1 MSGARYSTTPRR
13 GTLRRAARGRINGG
27 NEDLLNAMANLFLQ
41 QRQSSGAPSG
51 MRAIMP
57 DKCSY
62 EMSQGAFRK
71 WRRSMTDWFQIGR
84 VATEDAV
91 LSIRLNCDDQL
102 QRALDAC
109 YTADEWKAL
118 SLHQALDAVQEV
130 TQKSVNRAILWD
142 KFFSAQQGPMEP
154 AKTYVHR
161 CQELALDCA
170 FRCPQCQND
179 MSDYM
184 LTHRLVSGLNN
195 CRLKQEILQ
204 DYEKYNSVAKI
215 LQKCEIYEAAERDSG
230 ANKFNQ
236 KLITAKKDSKLLMSG
251 KRCDNCGRIHEKNK
265 SSCYANEVC
274 CHNCGI
280 KFHLARYC
288 RKKRVNNKAAGIEVD
303 HDDDTMSVMACTLVQ
318 HCGVQ
323 QVTALLGKLPYVRVK
338 IEHKMRRDVPM
349 YEAFIDAIADTGA
362 EVCIMGEKVLHQ
374 LGLNVKQLHRSN
386 ARVNHAAE
394 KPMRVLGSVRC
405 TITLCRN
412 IALNIEVLVV
422 CGVSRLYL
430 SIDVFKCLGLV
441 DANFPHHVKVDG
453 ISVNNIGRERPNS
466 VDANDV
472 TSDVSNNHDVIELP
486 FSSQEA
492 NVPKLKRETHHTF
505 APFDM
510 ASGVPVRSYK
520 TVIDAYSGFHQV
532 ELDEE
537 SRHLT
542 TFISPWGRYQYCRTP
557 MGHVS
562 ASDAYSKRF
571 DDVIADIPRKSKCV
585 DDVLLYD
592 DTVEGAFYHT
602 ISFLQVGE
610 ENGVTLNPE
619 KFQFCQREVDFVGYE
634 LGWDNFKPGEE
645 KLSAIKNFPMP
656 NQPTITDIRSCCE
669 EDKVPFCC
677 KGGWKLA
684 LCGSRHLTSAE
695 VNYAVVE
702 GEASAM
708 VWCFQK
714 ARLFLLGC
722 PNIILVTDH
731 RPLVKVFGDR
741 ELKDIANPRL
751 LRLKEKTL
759 QYSFTVKYIPGKKY
773 SAADTLSRYPV
784 IRSPINASDREMG
797 EDVESSCVAALMT
810 SLSDDVITLDWNSVK
825 RAAES
830 DVEYQLL
837 KSMVAAGSWP
847 VSRNLVDSSIKPY
860 FSVRDRLGIVDEL
873 VVYSYDDGHIRLAI
887 PVSLRDQV
895 VSNLHSGHQSSDS
908 MIRRARQAVY
918 WPGMEGQLKLKRM
931 QCRTCDVIAP
941 SQQRE
946 PLLPTP
952 PPEYPFQQTVTDMF
966 QMCGKQYLVY
976 ADRLTGWLEIAFFP
990 NGATSA
996 KLIPLF
1002 R

>member
-118 SLHQALDAVQEV
+118 SLHQALDVVQEV

-161 CQELALDCA
+161 CQELGLDCA
-170 FRCPQCQND
+170 FRCPQYQND

-184 LTHRLVSGLNN
+184 LTHRLASGLNN
-195 CRLKQEILQ
+195 CGLKQEILQ

-280 KFHLARYC
+280 KGHLARYC

-303 HDDDTMSVMACTLVQ
+303 HDDDTMSVTACTLVQ

-323 QVTALLGKLPYVRVK
+323 QVTALSGKLPYVRVK

-386 ARVNHAAE
+386 ARINHAAE

-430 SIDVFKCLGLV
+430 SIDVCKCLGLV

-466 VDANDV
+466 VDVNDD

-492 NVPKLKRETHHTF
+492 NVPKLKRWILERFSGTVFNTKRNPLPVMKGKPHHIHLLPDAVPYACHTPIPIPKHWEQEVKKQLDDDVKLGIIRPVPTGTATDWCARMVVVAKRNGNPRRTVDYQRLNKFCKRETHHTF

-537 SRHLT
+537 GRHLT

-602 ISFLQVGE
+602 ISFLQVCE

-619 KFQFCQREVDFVGYE
+619 KFQFCQREVDFVGFE
-634 LGWDNFKPGEE
+634 LGWDNFKPGCV
-645 KLSAIKNFPMP
+645 
-656 NQPTITDIRSCCE
+656 R
-669 EDKVPFCC
+669 
-677 KGGWKLA
+677 
-684 LCGSRHLTSAE
+684 
-695 VNYAVVE
+695 
-702 GEASAM
+702 
-708 VWCFQK
+708 
-714 ARLFLLGC
+714 
-722 PNIILVTDH
+722 
-731 RPLVKVFGDR
+731 
-741 ELKDIANPRL
+741 KD
-751 LRLKEKTL
+751 
-759 QYSFTVKYIPGKKY
+759 
-773 SAADTLSRYPV
+773 
-784 IRSPINASDREMG
+784 
-797 EDVESSCVAALMT
+797 
-810 SLSDDVITLDWNSVK
+810 
-825 RAAES
+825 
-830 DVEYQLL
+830 
-837 KSMVAAGSWP
+837 
-847 VSRNLVDSSIKPY
+847 
-860 FSVRDRLGIVDEL
+860 
-873 VVYSYDDGHIRLAI
+873 
-887 PVSLRDQV
+887 
-895 VSNLHSGHQSSDS
+895 
-908 MIRRARQAVY
+908 
-918 WPGMEGQLKLKRM
+918 
-931 QCRTCDVIAP
+931 
-941 SQQRE
+941 
-946 PLLPTP
+946 
-952 PPEYPFQQTVTDMF
+952 
-966 QMCGKQYLVY
+966 
-976 ADRLTGWLEIAFFP
+976 
-990 NGATSA
+990 
-996 KLIPLF
+996 
-1002 R
+1002 